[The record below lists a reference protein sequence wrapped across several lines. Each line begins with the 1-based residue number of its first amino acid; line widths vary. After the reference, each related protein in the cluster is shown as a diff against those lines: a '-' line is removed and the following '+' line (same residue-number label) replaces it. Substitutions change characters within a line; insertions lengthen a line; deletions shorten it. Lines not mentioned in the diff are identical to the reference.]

1 MSKARFFGTPIDR
14 IFQGSSRRP
23 AYKVYLW
30 NPNRTGITG
39 VVLDQS
45 ASPRYDIT
53 PFVISVA
60 LRENIS
66 FENSDNAVATN
77 ATITLH
83 YLPDALP
90 IPITERTLLDGAPI
104 RIYQG
109 DEEVADPEQW
119 VPVFT
124 GVIRGNPSAIEEA
137 RFERQPQT
145 ATVVAVGREENFLN
159 TVITARAYPK
169 GIDIGRAVVET
180 GIEKMGLDRREIKIG
195 FQDYA
200 LGHTQNQL
208 VDIEVLKGIHQ
219 MLFTV
224 GKKPRFDADG
234 FLTAVDTD
242 LDRAAT
248 RVLSNDM
255 VVEIRREQRSDSANN
270 SVRLV
275 GLDNEL
281 TQVVEREKR
290 LAHGETTS
298 GFFEST
304 VKKNIFFSENAGR
317 NEGGRRALDT
327 RIESK
332 INALT
337 SAVGASII
345 WSPFLETDAISTFGG
360 RLIFDT
366 GFAPDINA
374 TLTGIYAA
382 TEAAILV
389 LHLATPVTTPTV
401 LSGAV
406 AANNIAIFSL
416 QATSTAALVGIIAS
430 MMALGRVEWEIFGKP
445 FQNVFQQIAA
455 LATLDGVLS
464 KDLKEIEFRNDWIY
478 DLTVLV
484 ARARELLRRELA
496 KAWRFKITMLDD
508 PILDVDD
515 IIEIALKRYYITS
528 INRTMT
534 RVSGPIQ
541 NMALTAW
548 RIS

>member
-1 MSKARFFGTPIDR
+1 MSKARFFGTPIDL

-30 NPNRTGITG
+30 NPNRTDISD

-45 ASPRYDIT
+45 ESPRYDIT

-66 FENSDNAVATN
+66 FENTDNAVATN

-109 DEEVADPEQW
+109 DESVADPEQW

-124 GVIRGNPSAIEEA
+124 GVIRGNPGAIEEA

-159 TVITARAYPK
+159 TVVTARAYAK
-169 GIDIGRAVVET
+169 DTDIGRAVVET
-180 GIEKMGLDRREIKIG
+180 AVERMGLDRREIKIG

-234 FLTAVDTD
+234 FFTAADTD
-242 LDRAAT
+242 LDKAPT

-255 VVEIRREQRSDSANN
+255 IVEIRREQRSDSVNN

-275 GLDNEL
+275 GLDNNL
-281 TQVVEREKR
+281 TQVIEREKR
-290 LAHGETTS
+290 LAHGNITS
-298 GFFEST
+298 GFFEA
-304 VKKNIFFSENAGR
+304 VVREEIFFSESAGV
-317 NEGGRRALDT
+317 NQGGRRALDT
-327 RIESK
+327 KLDSH
-332 INALT
+332 INSLEAI
-337 SAVGASII
+337 VGASIK
-345 WSPFLETDAISTFGG
+345 WDPFLESDGVSTFGG

-366 GFAPDINA
+366 GFNPELN
-374 TLTGIYAA
+374 AA
-382 TEAAILV
+382 TTAVWL
-389 LHLATPVTTPTV
+389 LAETV
-401 LSGAV
+401 LAIALGIGLTPAIV
-406 AANNIAIFSL
+406 AAKITATASL
-416 QATSTAALVGIIAS
+416 AAIIAS
-430 MMALGRVEWEIFGKP
+430 LITLGRVEWEIFGRP
-445 FQNVFQQIAA
+445 FQWVFRQLAA

-464 KDLKEIEFRNDWIY
+464 KDLKEVEFRNDWIY
-478 DLTVLV
+478 DIDVLV
-484 ARARELLRRELA
+484 ARARELLKRELA
-496 KAWRFKITMLDD
+496 KAWRFRITMLDD
-508 PILDVDD
+508 PILEVDD
-515 IIEIALKRYYITS
+515 VVDIASKKYYITS

-541 NMALTAW
+541 NMVLTAW
-548 RIS
+548 RIA

>member
-159 TVITARAYPK
+159 TVITARAYAK
-169 GIDIGRAVVET
+169 GTDIGRAVVET
-180 GIEKMGLDRREIKIG
+180 GVEKMGLDRREIKIG

-281 TQVVEREKR
+281 TRVVEREKR
-290 LAHGETTS
+290 LAHGEITS

-304 VKKNIFFSENAGR
+304 VKQTIFFSENAGV

-327 RIESK
+327 RLEKK
-332 INALT
+332 INSLT
-337 SAVGASII
+337 SALGASIT
-345 WSPFLETDAISTFGG
+345 WTPLLESDAVSTFGG
-360 RLIFDT
+360 KLIFDT
-366 GFAPDINA
+366 GFAPEINA
-374 TLTGIYAA
+374 LLTGTYAVA
-382 TEAAILV
+382 EAAILA
-389 LHLATPVTTPTV
+389 LRLLTPVTTPTV

-406 AANNIAIFSL
+406 AARDTAIDVL
-416 QATSTAALVGIIAS
+416 KVTSNTALISILAS
-430 MMALGRVEWEIFGKP
+430 VLALGRVEWEIFGQP
-445 FQNVFQQIAA
+445 FQNVFQQLAA

-478 DLTVLV
+478 DITVLV

-508 PILDVDD
+508 PVLDVDD
-515 IIEIALKRYYITS
+515 IIEITSKRYYITS

-541 NMALTAW
+541 NMVLTAW
-548 RIS
+548 RIT

>member
-1 MSKARFFGTPIDR
+1 MSKARFFGTPIDI

-30 NPNRTGITG
+30 NPNRTGITD

-66 FENSDNAVATN
+66 FENSDNAVSTN

-109 DEEVADPEQW
+109 DEEVADSEQW

-195 FQDYA
+195 FQGYA

-248 RVLSNDM
+248 RVVSNDM

-281 TQVVEREKR
+281 TRVVEREKR
-290 LAHGETTS
+290 LAHGEITS

-304 VKKNIFFSENAGR
+304 VRQTIFFSENAGR
-317 NEGGRRALDT
+317 NEGGRRALET
-327 RIESK
+327 RIEK
-332 INALT
+332 NINSLT
-337 SAVGASII
+337 SELGASIK
-345 WSPFLETDAISTFGG
+345 WVPLLESDSVSTFGG
-360 RLIFDT
+360 KLIFDT
-366 GFAPDINA
+366 GFAPEINA
-374 TLTGIYAA
+374 SLIGTLITAEA
-382 TEAAILV
+382 TIAIL
-389 LHLATPVTTPTV
+389 HLSVPVTTPTV
-401 LSGAV
+401 FSGAV
-406 AANNIAIFSL
+406 AGNNIAIAIIK
-416 QATSTAALVGIIAS
+416 ATSTAALVGILTS
-430 MMALGRVEWEIFGKP
+430 LMALGRVEWEIFGKP
-445 FQNVFQQIAA
+445 FQNVFQQLAA

-478 DLTVLV
+478 DIDVLV

-496 KAWRFKITMLDD
+496 KAWIFKITMLDD
-508 PILDVDD
+508 PVLDVDD
-515 IIEIALKRYYITS
+515 IIEITSKRYYITS

-541 NMALTAW
+541 NMVLTAW
-548 RIS
+548 RIN

>member
-1 MSKARFFGTPIDR
+1 MSKARFFGTPIDQ

-30 NPNRTGITG
+30 NPNRADITD

-45 ASPRYDIT
+45 QSPRYDIT

-83 YLPDALP
+83 YLPDAKP
-90 IPITERTLLDGAPI
+90 IPITERTLLDGATV

-109 DEEVADPEQW
+109 DEAVGDPDNW
-119 VPVFT
+119 VPIFT

-159 TVITARAYPK
+159 TVVTARAYPQNE
-169 GIDIGRAVVET
+169 DIGRAVVET
-180 GIEKMGLDRREIKIG
+180 AVEKMGLDRREIKIG
-195 FQDYA
+195 SQNYL

-234 FLTAVDTD
+234 FFIAVDTD
-242 LDRAAT
+242 FDRAPT
-248 RVLSNDM
+248 RVISENM
-255 VVEIRREQRSDSANN
+255 VAEIRREQRSDSVNN
-270 SVRLV
+270 AVRLV
-275 GLDNEL
+275 GLDNNL
-281 TQVVEREKR
+281 TQVIEREKR

-304 VKKNIFFSENAGR
+304 VKKSVFFSESAGI

-327 RIESK
+327 FIKED
-332 INALT
+332 INSLENL
-337 SAVGASII
+337 VGQSIK
-345 WSPFLETDAISTFGG
+345 WQPFLESDNISTFGG
-360 RLIFDT
+360 RILFDT
-366 GFAPDINA
+366 GFQPEMNA
-374 TLTGIYAA
+374 LITISYLIAA
-382 TEAAILV
+382 TGV
-389 LHLATPVTTPTV
+389 
-401 LSGAV
+401 AV
-406 AANNIAIFSL
+406 SLAANIPQAAAGFKFAEFAAMITILTSL
-416 QATSTAALVGIIAS
+416 MTI
-430 MMALGRVEWEIFGKP
+430 GRVEWEIFGRP
-445 FQNVFQQIAA
+445 FQWVFQQLAA
-455 LATLDGVLS
+455 FAKLDGVLS

-478 DLTVLV
+478 DIDVLV

-515 IIEIALKRYYITS
+515 IVEIKSKKYYINS
-528 INRTMT
+528 IQRTLT

-541 NMALTAW
+541 NMVLTAW
-548 RIS
+548 RIA

>member
-30 NPNRTGITG
+30 NPNRAGITD

-53 PFVISVA
+53 QFVISVA

-109 DEEVADPEQW
+109 DEEIADPEQW

-124 GVIRGNPSAIEEA
+124 GVIRGNPSAIEQA

-159 TVITARAYPK
+159 TVVTARAYEK
-169 GIDIGRAVVET
+169 GTDIGRAVVET
-180 GIEKMGLDRREIKIG
+180 AVERMGLDRREIKIG

-248 RVLSNDM
+248 RVFSNKM

-275 GLDNEL
+275 GLDNNL
-281 TQVVEREKR
+281 TQVIEREKR

-304 VKKNIFFSENAGR
+304 VRKNIFFSESAGV
-317 NEGGRRALDT
+317 NEGGRRALAT
-327 RIESK
+327 RLEKK

-337 SAVGASII
+337 SELGASIK
-345 WSPFLETDAISTFGG
+345 WQPFLEADNVSTFGG

-366 GFAPDINA
+366 GFAPGINA
-374 TLTGIYAA
+374 TLTGTYLAA
-382 TEAAILV
+382 ETSILV
-389 LHLATPVTTPTV
+389 LKQLTPVTAPTV
-401 LSGAV
+401 DSGAV
-406 AANNIAIFSL
+406 AVRDVAIDAL
-416 QATSTAALVGIIAS
+416 KATSTGALVGILAS
-430 MMALGRVEWEIFGKP
+430 ILALGRVDWEIFGQP

-478 DLTVLV
+478 DITVLA

-496 KAWRFKITMLDD
+496 KAWIFRITMLDD

-515 IIEIALKRYYITS
+515 IIEITSKRYYITS

-541 NMALTAW
+541 NMVLTAW

>member
-1 MSKARFFGTPIDR
+1 MSKARFFGTPIDL
-14 IFQGSSRRP
+14 IFRGSSRRP

-30 NPNRTGITG
+30 NPNRAGISD

-45 ASPRYDIT
+45 ESPRYDIT

-77 ATITLH
+77 ATLTLN

-109 DEEVADPEQW
+109 DESVSDQDQW

-124 GVIRGNPSAIEEA
+124 GVIRGNPSAIEQA

-159 TVITARAYPK
+159 TIITARAYEK
-169 GIDIGRAVVET
+169 GIDIGRAIVET
-180 GIEKMGLDRREIKIG
+180 AVEKMGLDRREIKIG
-195 FQDYA
+195 LQDYE

-208 VDIEVLKGIHQ
+208 VDIAVLKGIHQ

-255 VVEIRREQRSDSANN
+255 IVEIRREQRSDSVNN

-304 VKKNIFFSENAGR
+304 VRKNVFFSENAGV

-327 RIESK
+327 RLEEK

-337 SAVGASII
+337 SELGASIR
-345 WSPFLETDAISTFGG
+345 WDPFLEPDDVSTFGG

-366 GFAPDINA
+366 GFQPDLNA
-374 TLTGIYAA
+374 VLTGIYVGSKAAIVALETLIPVTEITVNSGAIAVRDLEIIAFEVAA
-382 TEAAILV
+382 TSALV
-389 LHLATPVTTPTV
+389 LIL
-401 LSGAV
+401 
-406 AANNIAIFSL
+406 
-416 QATSTAALVGIIAS
+416 AS
-430 MMALGRVEWEIFGKP
+430 MLALGRVEWEIFGRP
-445 FQNVFQQIAA
+445 FQNVFQQLAA

-496 KAWRFKITMLDD
+496 KAWRFRITMLDD
-508 PILDVDD
+508 PVLDVDD
-515 IIEIALKRYYITS
+515 IIEVTSKRYYITS

-541 NMALTAW
+541 NMVLTAW
-548 RIS
+548 RIA

>member
-1 MSKARFFGTPIDR
+1 MSKARFFGTPIDL

-30 NPNRTGITG
+30 NPNRANITD

-45 ASPRYDIT
+45 ESPRYDIT

-66 FENSDNAVATN
+66 FENSDNAVSTN

-90 IPITERTLLDGAPI
+90 IQITERTLLDGAPI

-109 DEEVADPEQW
+109 DESIPDVEQW

-124 GVIRGNPSAIEEA
+124 GVIRGNPGAIEQA

-159 TVITARAYPK
+159 TVITARAYQK
-169 GIDIGRAVVET
+169 GTDIGRAVVET
-180 GIEKMGLDRREIKIG
+180 AIEKMGLDRREIKVG

-234 FLTAVDTD
+234 FFTAADTD
-242 LDRAAT
+242 LDRAPT

-255 VVEIRREQRSDSANN
+255 IVEIRREQRSDSVNN

-281 TQVVEREKR
+281 TQVIEREKR

-304 VKKNIFFSENAGR
+304 IKKNVFFSENAGV
-317 NEGGRRALDT
+317 NEGGRRALGT
-327 RIESK
+327 RIEK
-332 INALT
+332 NINALT
-337 SAVGASII
+337 SAFGASLT
-345 WSPFLETDAISTFGG
+345 WAPFLEPDAISTFGG
-360 RLIFDT
+360 RIIFDT
-366 GFAPDINA
+366 GFAPELNA
-374 TLTGIYAA
+374 VLTGTFVVSESAIIALR
-382 TEAAILV
+382 ILV
-389 LHLATPVTTPTV
+389 PVTDPTV
-401 LSGAV
+401 FSGAV
-406 AANNIAIFSL
+406 AIRDSQITALKVASNGAITLILGSIL
-416 QATSTAALVGIIAS
+416 
-430 MMALGRVEWEIFGKP
+430 ALGRVEWEIFGQP
-445 FQNVFQQIAA
+445 FQNVFQQLAA

-478 DLTVLV
+478 DIDVLA
-484 ARARELLRRELA
+484 ARAKELLKRELA

-508 PILDVDD
+508 PVLDVDD
-515 IIEIALKRYYITS
+515 IIEITSKKYYITS

-541 NMALTAW
+541 NMVLTAW